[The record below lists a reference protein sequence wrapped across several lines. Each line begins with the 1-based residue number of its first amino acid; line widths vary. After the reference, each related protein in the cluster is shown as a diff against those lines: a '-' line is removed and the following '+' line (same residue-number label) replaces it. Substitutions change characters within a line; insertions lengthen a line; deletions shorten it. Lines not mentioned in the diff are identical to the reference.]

1 MKPSNY
7 PLPEPVSVIIPTYN
21 RRKLLGK
28 AIDSVLEQTYPN
40 FELLIVDDGSDD
52 GTDEFVASYG
62 NEVRY
67 LYQDNLGASA
77 ARNTGIKAARHDLL
91 AFLDSDDCFVREKLE
106 VQVAAMVA
114 QPEYLVSHTDEIW
127 CRRGQL
133 LNQKNRHARE
143 GGNIFARCLELCTVG
158 MSTTMV
164 HRRLFD
170 QVGLFDEEL
179 PCCEDYDLW
188 LRVSA
193 GFPFLLVARPLTIK
207 DGGREDQLSRIHRV
221 GMDRFRITS
230 ILKVIGAGGLNPEQ
244 LLLARQELVR
254 KCLIYGQ
261 GCLKHGRKEEGR
273 RYLAI
278 AENSMLEVE
287 SGRQD
292 LNKTV

>member
-1 MKPSNY
+1 MKPKNY

-28 AIDSVLEQTYPN
+28 AIDSVLKQTYLN

-91 AFLDSDDCFVREKLE
+91 AFLDSDDCFVPEKLE
-106 VQVAAMVA
+106 VQVAAMAA
-114 QPEYLVSHTDEIW
+114 QSEYLVSHTDEIW
-127 CRRGQL
+127 YRRGQL

-143 GGNIFARCLELCTVG
+143 GGNIFASCLELCAVG
-158 MSTTMV
+158 MSTSMV
-164 HRRLFD
+164 RRRLFD
-170 QVGLFDEEL
+170 QVGPFAEEL

-188 LRVSA
+188 LRLSA
-193 GFPFLLVARPLTIK
+193 GFPFLLVALRLSIK
-207 DGGREDQLSRIHRV
+207 YGGREDQLSRIHRV

-230 ILKVIGAGGLNPEQ
+230 ILKIIGAGELNPEQ
-244 LLLARQELVR
+244 LLLAQQELVR

-278 AENSMLEVE
+278 AEQY
-287 SGRQD
+287 GR
-292 LNKTV
+292 N